1 MRLNR
6 ILIVSLF
13 VTAAS
18 ALAAGIALTSS
29 PGSGAFGSVTVGK
42 TSEPT
47 TFTVTNS
54 SANIVGIT
62 GVSLIGTDPAD
73 YTILSTGTCQVGS
86 ELAAN
91 ATCTVVVEFKP
102 TAAGSR
108 TASVQIDSVSY

>member
-6 ILIVSLF
+6 ILIVSFF

-29 PGSGAFGSVTVGK
+29 PGSGVFGKVTVGK
-42 TSEPT
+42 TSDPT
-47 TFTVTNS
+47 TFTVKNS
-54 SANIVGIT
+54 SANTVGIT

-86 ELAAN
+86 VLAVN
-91 ATCTVVVEFKP
+91 GTCTVIVNFKP

-108 TASVQIDSVSY
+108 TASVRIDSVSY